1 MRGYKMK
8 KIIVSLVIC
17 LALFGSIAIAT
28 NETKAMSWCEFS
40 TNVKYNKIKIKV
52 DNYEKGNKPKY
63 IKVYRAEL
71 SGKQFKKTFKHNYE
85 LSIKKFKYIK
95 TVKKLTFTDKNIKKG
110 KYYAYGIKAY
120 NKKHKKISEAFRN
133 MKGGFYTT
141 KVVCKPKIKI
151 SEKKYEYIAKK
162 HYNTGSRI
170 SIYIKENSKG
180 SSVDYYVIYRR
191 EAQSKKY
198 KKLKTIK
205 CRANETLFDD
215 KKVKPN
221 KTYFYKAKAVAKVG
235 KKKYYSPKSST
246 CEAKTI
252 NYFGKYKVGAI
263 TEPSDDVKEII
274 FWIQNNS
281 KGNGEMTLY
290 PLTQT
295 EPEYTYDGEYLP
307 GYCYGYYEF
316 QKNKYSANREH
327 LYHPNFA
334 KYSYDMVNWKNI
346 TDSGIDV
353 PKKKKIYIKA
363 VMKLDWTNYYH
374 WFYGKYGYSPDG
386 IKPDEPYEIPFGG
399 NLAYISRINIIGE
412 AEYTN
417 STSDQGITYGTFDF
431 VTGKGKMSVYESVD
445 SPD

>member
-1 MRGYKMK
+1 MK

-28 NETKAMSWCEFS
+28 NETKAMSLCEFS
-40 TNVKYNKIKIKV
+40 TNVYYNKIKLKV
-52 DNYEKGNKPKY
+52 DNYEKGYKPKY
-63 IKVYRAEL
+63 IKVYRAEFT
-71 SGKQFKKTFKHNYE
+71 SKQFKKTFKYDQDE
-85 LSIKKFKYIK
+85 LPIKKFHYIK

-120 NKKHKKISEAFRN
+120 NKKHKKISEDFQN
-133 MKGGFYTT
+133 MKVDFYTT

-151 SEKKYEYIAKK
+151 SENKYEYVAKK

-170 SIYIKENSKG
+170 SIYIKESSKG
-180 SSVDYYVIYRR
+180 SPVDYYVIYRR

-198 KKLKTIK
+198 KKLKNIK

-252 NYFGKYKVGAI
+252 NYFGKYKVGSI

-290 PLTQT
+290 PLTQIK
-295 EPEYTYDGEYLP
+295 PEFTYDGEYLP
-307 GYCYGYYEF
+307 DYCYGYYEF
-316 QKNKYSANREH
+316 QKNKDSANIEY

-346 TDSGIDV
+346 TESGIDV

-363 VMKLDWTNYYH
+363 VMNLDWTNYYH
-374 WFYGKYGYSPDG
+374 YYKSKYKVIPEELTL
-386 IKPDEPYEIPFGG
+386 DEPYKIPFGG
-399 NLAYISRINIIGE
+399 NVSYISRINIIGE
-412 AEYTN
+412 AAYSN

-431 VTGKGKMSVYESVD
+431 VTGKGEMELFIPGPERAD
-445 SPD
+445 